1 MRLDLLEAD
10 QVDQL
15 SACSLSLLLG
25 VFSHENKIERYL
37 RLARA
42 ILNVENA
49 AFSFHDEP
57 YVWAGHADCD
67 FQAYFVE
74 DKVNFSSYFDGQ
86 LIISEGHQHY
96 QTFSK
101 EIDELGIKHKRLLY
115 LDFRSDLNDSI
126 AHILFYD
133 DLSHA
138 FTEKQK
144 LLLIELTSSL
154 VTFLQRRHES
164 EGYLEL
170 YEQEQALNFSK
181 TKFLQIIAHDLRAP
195 FHGLIGFSDVLVHE
209 RETLKENELQ
219 DIANYLHDTLQ
230 STYSLLE
237 NLLNWAM
244 AEGGRFVY
252 HPINFMLKQSV
263 RIVIDVLNGLA
274 LKKNIELIDQVP
286 EDLKI

>member
-1 MRLDLLEAD
+1 VGMRLDLLEAD

-115 LDFRSDLNDSI
+115 LDFRSDLNQGKIFVS
-126 AHILFYD
+126 
-133 DLSHA
+133 SK
-138 FTEKQK
+138 EGKG
-144 LLLIELTSSL
+144 TSFHVALPNAKNLHQTL
-154 VTFLQRRHES
+154 VVNRGVNEV
-164 EGYLEL
+164 
-170 YEQEQALNFSK
+170 NK
-181 TKFLQIIAHDLRAP
+181 TK
-195 FHGLIGFSDVLVHE
+195 
-209 RETLKENELQ
+209 ELQ
-219 DIANYLHDTLQ
+219 
-230 STYSLLE
+230 
-237 NLLNWAM
+237 
-244 AEGGRFVY
+244 
-252 HPINFMLKQSV
+252 HP
-263 RIVIDVLNGLA
+263 
-274 LKKNIELIDQVP
+274 
-286 EDLKI
+286 